1 MSQKPVPKAVTLL
14 LIAGLLVLPISAGVV
29 LAVSALLAAMGDTTG
44 GAVLNYIALGCG
56 ILWVVDLASLVLAEG
71 LNSLSDRDEPP
82 QS

>member
-29 LAVSALLAAMGDTTG
+29 LAVSALLVAMGDTPG
-44 GAVLNYIALGCG
+44 GAALRYIALGCG

-82 QS
+82 ES